1 MRTTYGKQGS
11 RGTGLHAG
19 TSKLARHTSTS
30 ECALTSLENDYSL
43 SLAQHHNQE
52 SSRVINNRRGP
63 LKRAPH
69 KAESGTRRMST
80 PSCKVAKVDS
90 QSRQSRESISITV
103 HCRLDETTPLV
114 TLARQEVSAARC
126 WTRVQRPTGAIVH
139 QEFIYFSWTIYKAAI
154 VMSWDFER
162 SAKVTWQL
170 LRHESSIFPH

>member
-1 MRTTYGKQGS
+1 MKVKSTLPQWLKIQKNPYTAPMRTTYGKQGS

-19 TSKLARHTSTS
+19 TSKLARRTSTS
-30 ECALTSLENDYSL
+30 ECALTSRENDSSL
-43 SLAQHHNQE
+43 SIVQQHNQE

-69 KAESGTRRMST
+69 KAESGTRRTST
-80 PSCKVAKVDS
+80 PSCKVAKADS

-154 VMSWDFER
+154 VMS
-162 SAKVTWQL
+162 
-170 LRHESSIFPH
+170 

>member
-1 MRTTYGKQGS
+1 MKVKSTLPQWLKIQKNPYTAPMRTTYGKQGS

-19 TSKLARHTSTS
+19 TSKLARRTSTS
-30 ECALTSLENDYSL
+30 ECALTSRENDSSL
-43 SLAQHHNQE
+43 SIVQQHNQE

-103 HCRLDETTPLV
+103 HCRLDETTPSSPLLGRRYPLQGV
-114 TLARQEVSAARC
+114 GRAYRDLRAQSCTKSSFTSAGQY
-126 WTRVQRPTGAIVH
+126 T
-139 QEFIYFSWTIYKAAI
+139 K
-154 VMSWDFER
+154 
-162 SAKVTWQL
+162 QL
-170 LRHESSIFPH
+170 S